1 MLAQSFM
8 THTELGVTAEEHT
21 ALIKTL
27 VLMETG
33 KLIHERDIPAGSKSD
48 TGAFTGHFN
57 LGWWREHHE
66 SCGTICC
73 IAGTAELIGNV
84 SFDNWTRNEGLAEL
98 FAPTSDLVWDDVSV
112 AQAAFALRSF
122 LSTGKPNWAEAMA

>member
-21 ALIKTL
+21 ALIKVLGMLERGEL
-27 VLMETG
+27 VHDPFGDRVPNGFCMVTW
-33 KLIHERDIPAGSKSD
+33 
-48 TGAFTGHFN
+48 GA
-57 LGWWREHHE
+57 
-66 SCGTICC
+66 SCGTTAC
-73 IAGTAELIGNV
+73 IGGWVAALNEVSQIEYVNISRSGNL
-84 SFDNWTRNEGLAEL
+84 R
-98 FAPTSDLVWDDVSV
+98 DLYWPSGNAYDATP

>member
-21 ALIKTL
+21 ALIAVLGMLERGEL
-27 VLMETG
+27 V
-33 KLIHERDIPAGSKSD
+33 HSSRNHSIPDG
-48 TGAFTGHFN
+48 FN
-57 LGWWREHHE
+57 MGTCGY
-66 SCGTICC
+66 SCGTTAC
-73 IAGTAELIGNV
+73 IGGWVAA
-84 SFDNWTRNEGLAEL
+84 
-98 FAPTSDLVWDDVSV
+98 LVGKDQVNYVHSHFCGSPIRSLYWPNKDGIPEDKYSGITP

>member
-21 ALIKTL
+21 ALIAVLGMLERGEL
-27 VLMETG
+27 V
-33 KLIHERDIPAGSKSD
+33 HDQRDSRGCHLQIPHGFSMAFAG
-48 TGAFTGHFN
+48 T
-57 LGWWREHHE
+57 
-66 SCGTICC
+66 SCGTTAC
-73 IAGTAELIGNV
+73 IGGWAAALMGINQSDYVNGRHSRGLRNLYWPGKIGW
-84 SFDNWTRNEGLAEL
+84 DA
-98 FAPTSDLVWDDVSV
+98 AP